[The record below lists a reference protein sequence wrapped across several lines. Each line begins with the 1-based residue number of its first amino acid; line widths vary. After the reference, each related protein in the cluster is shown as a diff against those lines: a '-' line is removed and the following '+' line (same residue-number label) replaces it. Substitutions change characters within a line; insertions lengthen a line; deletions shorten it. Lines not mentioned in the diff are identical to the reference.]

1 MQKFSIGMIMIL
13 FIISCIPLSFAQEIP
28 ITVTGTLDQV
38 IFDGKWSF
46 VTEWKASSLTI
57 IDTQTPDPI
66 YLRTAHQGNFV
77 YVMIDATED
86 KRVTKNS
93 DSAIVC
99 FDTKNERKSTL
110 NANDYC
116 FMVILDGKSYTYQ
129 GGSPLAVDGNLVIIP
144 NPEGFIGVGSVSDNN
159 DRYTPVPHA
168 SYELRIPTSL
178 IGRSDVYGFYVGV
191 FDSHKDKVHSWPSVP
206 NGNNLFHVPSPS
218 SWGNL
223 VSPDKSLPEFP
234 WPVLA
239 LILSL
244 GMITYM
250 TRRFVIFYR

>member
-1 MQKFSIGMIMIL
+1 MIMIL

-144 NPEGFIGVGSVSDNN
+144 NPEGF
-159 DRYTPVPHA
+159 
-168 SYELRIPTSL
+168 
-178 IGRSDVYGFYVGV
+178 
-191 FDSHKDKVHSWPSVP
+191 
-206 NGNNLFHVPSPS
+206 
-218 SWGNL
+218 
-223 VSPDKSLPEFP
+223 
-234 WPVLA
+234 
-239 LILSL
+239 
-244 GMITYM
+244 
-250 TRRFVIFYR
+250 